1 MIARLIGALVRAT
14 ALVLII
20 ASPAFLLPNVSTAS
34 QEITLIVA
42 GIAAA
47 FTVFEYASTH
57 PGLIDFRFAPP
68 YNRVRYTI
76 FGVQV
81 LSLVFLCRAE
91 VGVDG
96 FAASYLALADQAVAL
111 THLPFS
117 PVALVSGWVGGQ
129 GDTTYQVLITRAAA
143 LSFLVTFLALA
154 GFALFLWI
162 IPWPIGRRDFNLWIN
177 LPTFEPGYGRKVER
191 RLYRD
196 GIVNIIFGVVLIYLL
211 PLIAG
216 PLSGWFNPNTLGDY
230 QGLVWGTT
238 LWAFISGSLVIR
250 GAAILKVSW
259 LVRRTRRI

>member
-1 MIARLIGALVRAT
+1 M
-14 ALVLII
+14 LII
-20 ASPAFLLPNVSTAS
+20 ASPAFLLPNVSSAS

-47 FTVFEYASTH
+47 FTIFEYASTH

-81 LSLVFLCRAE
+81 LSAVFLCRAE
-91 VGVDG
+91 VGFDG
-96 FAASYLALADQAVAL
+96 FADSYLALADQAVAL
-111 THLPFS
+111 TNLPFS
-117 PVALVSGWVGGQ
+117 PVALVSSVVGGQ
-129 GDTTYQVLITRAAA
+129 GDPPYQLLVTRAAA

-177 LPTFEPGYGRKVER
+177 LPTFEPGYGRSVER

-196 GIVNIIFGVVLIYLL
+196 GLINIAAGVVLIYIL

-216 PLSGWFNPNTLGDY
+216 PLTTWFNPRAVGDY
-230 QGLVWGTT
+230 QGLVWGVT
-238 LWAFISGSLVIR
+238 LWAFISGSMVIR

-259 LVRRTRRI
+259 LVRRTRRL